1 MLGFIGLIL
10 QTLARNLFRP
20 KQWRITP
27 VVAHIEQIGLNAAPI
42 VVLLTFMVGAV
53 VAFLGA
59 TVLASFGAGIFTVDL
74 VAFSFL
80 REFGVLLTAIL
91 LAGRTASAFTAQIGS
106 MKANEEID
114 AIRTL
119 GLDPMDLLVLPRVLA
134 LLIALPLLTFL
145 AMMAGILGGAV
156 VCVISLGISPD
167 MFISLL
173 HSDIGV
179 KNFLVGIA
187 KAPFFAFL
195 IAAVGCLEG
204 FKVSEAV
211 IEVRDL
217 CNRFGSQSVHE
228 HLDLDVYK
236 GEILGVVGGS
246 GTGKSVLLR
255 SIVGL
260 RRPTEGQVRV
270 FGQDLMNL
278 HEAERSRIE
287 RRFGVLFQ
295 AGALFSSLTVTEN
308 IALPLIE
315 HAGLSRPDAEHLA
328 CVKLALAGLPL
339 SAADKYPSSLSGGMV
354 KRAALARALALDPDI
369 LFLDEPTAGLDPI
382 GAAAFDQLILTLRD
396 ALGLSVFLVTHDLDT
411 LYTITDRVA
420 VLSQKRVLVAAPIRE
435 VEDFNDPWIHE
446 YFHGPR
452 GRAAYEAATQ
462 RKEQ

>member
-1 MLGFIGLIL
+1 MS
-10 QTLARNLFRP
+10 T
-20 KQWRITP
+20 
-27 VVAHIEQIGLNAAPI
+27 
-42 VVLLTFMVGAV
+42 
-53 VAFLGA
+53 
-59 TVLASFGAGIFTVDL
+59 S
-74 VAFSFL
+74 L
-80 REFGVLLTAIL
+80 RKPGET
-91 LAGRTASAFTAQIGS
+91 
-106 MKANEEID
+106 
-114 AIRTL
+114 
-119 GLDPMDLLVLPRVLA
+119 
-134 LLIALPLLTFL
+134 
-145 AMMAGILGGAV
+145 
-156 VCVISLGISPD
+156 
-167 MFISLL
+167 
-173 HSDIGV
+173 
-179 KNFLVGIA
+179 
-187 KAPFFAFL
+187 
-195 IAAVGCLEG
+195 
-204 FKVSEAV
+204 V

-217 CNRFGSQSVHE
+217 CNRFGSQTVHE

-270 FGQDLMNL
+270 FGQDLMSL
-278 HEAERSRIE
+278 DEQARSMIE

-295 AGALFSSLTVTEN
+295 MGALFSSLTVKEN

-328 CVKLALAGLPL
+328 CVKLALSGLPL

-420 VLSQKRVLVAAPIRE
+420 VLSQKRVLVAAPITE
-435 VEDFNDPWIHE
+435 VEDYDDPWIHD
-446 YFHGPR
+446 YFPGPR
-452 GRAAYEAATQ
+452 GRAAYEAATHL
-462 RKEQ
+462 KEQ